1 MGCACPTDSKPVAD
15 TTGEDQV
22 AVYESCLPFAKQ
34 PATKT
39 ATEALVFAHAGYLTG
54 KQLKDLLKSL
64 GMEIGD
70 LDEENRPKNCL
81 FQMFKEGK
89 KYNSRKITLLGVM
102 LGSGTLVRK
111 AEILFNLYRNED
123 EREIS
128 ASQIQRMVQHCCEV
142 ALYTLP
148 HYAQMELEAVEEA
161 KSLPKLLKYVQRLSS
176 SLPATVETLSAALL
190 GSADHLTEVVF
201 KHKLASTEG
210 RFLCSTVDLR
220 VFASSMKPIKRPVR
234 AKSPDEDPEE
244 LRREASDQV
253 RELLT
258 SPEGKK
264 VVRIR
269 YKLRRSSSSPLRVS
283 ESEEQF
289 NEN

>member
-1 MGCACPTDSKPVAD
+1 MGCACPTDNKPVTD

-39 ATEALVFAHAGYLTG
+39 ATEALVFASAGYLTG

-64 GMEIGD
+64 GMEIEG
-70 LDEENRPKNCL
+70 LDDESCPKTRL
-81 FQMFKEGK
+81 FQMVKEGK
-89 KYNSRKITLLGVM
+89 KYNARKITLLGVM

-123 EREIS
+123 DREII
-128 ASQIQRMVQHCCEV
+128 AEQVQRMVQHCCEV

-161 KSLPKLLKYVQRLSS
+161 KSLPKLLKYAQKLAN
-176 SLPATVETLSAALL
+176 SLPNTVETISTALL
-190 GSADHLTEVVF
+190 GSSQQLSEVVF
-201 KHKLASTEG
+201 KHKVASTEA
-210 RFLCSTVDLR
+210 RFLCSSVDLR
-220 VFASSMKPIKRPVR
+220 TFASTMKPINRPAR
-234 AKSPDEDPEE
+234 PRSPGEDPEE
-244 LRREASDQV
+244 MKQEASDQV

-264 VVRIR
+264 VMRIR
-269 YKLRRSSSSPLRVS
+269 YKLKRSSSSPMRPS
-283 ESEEQF
+283 SPADHA
-289 NEN
+289 N